1 MGAWLQRHGVERA
14 VFEPTGRYH
23 RRLHQALAA
32 RGCETVLV
40 RPDCARRFAEA
51 LGQLAKTDRVDAA
64 MLARYGRMEGLTATA
79 PREAAQTALLD
90 LVQLRTRCVNER
102 AAYGKLVA
110 ELESGEARRQARLHL
125 QALDRRVTALNEA
138 LETALAADPA
148 LQRRAEILRS
158 IPGLGPANAASLVA
172 AMPELGRLDRRAAA
186 ALLGVAPCANDSG
199 QHQGKRHVRGGRRAP
214 RTLLDMAAVAAIR
227 WNAPLRAFYQRLRA
241 RGKEAKVALVAVTR
255 KLVVLANALLQT
267 DRLWQDAPPPRPSP
281 ELATQESR

>member
-1 MGAWLQRHGVERA
+1 M
-14 VFEPTGRYH
+14 
-23 RRLHQALAA
+23 
-32 RGCETVLV
+32 
-40 RPDCARRFAEA
+40 
-51 LGQLAKTDRVDAA
+51 
-64 MLARYGRMEGLTATA
+64 
-79 PREAAQTALLD
+79 LD
-90 LVQLRTRCVNER
+90 LVQLRTRCVGER

-138 LETALAADPA
+138 LEAALAADPA

-186 ALLGVAPCANDSG
+186 AWLGVAPWANDSG
-199 QHQGKRHVRGGRRAP
+199 QHAGKRRVRGGRRAP

-241 RGKEAKVALVAVTR
+241 RGKEAKVALVAVTH
-255 KLVVLANALLQT
+255 KLVVLANALLQA
-267 DRLWQDAPPPRPSP
+267 DRLWLDAPPPRPFP

>member
-1 MGAWLQRHGVERA
+1 
-14 VFEPTGRYH
+14 
-23 RRLHQALAA
+23 
-32 RGCETVLV
+32 
-40 RPDCARRFAEA
+40 
-51 LGQLAKTDRVDAA
+51 
-64 MLARYGRMEGLTATA
+64 MEGLTATA
-79 PREAAQTALLD
+79 PLEAAQTALLD
-90 LVQLRTRCVNER
+90 LVQLRTHCVSDR

-172 AMPELGRLDRRAAA
+172 AMPELGRLDRHAAA
-186 ALLGVAPCANDSG
+186 AWLGVAPWANDSG
-199 QHQGKRHVRGGRRAP
+199 QHQGKRRVRGGRRAP

-255 KLVVLANALLQT
+255 KLIVLANALLQA

>member
-1 MGAWLQRHGVERA
+1 M
-14 VFEPTGRYH
+14 
-23 RRLHQALAA
+23 
-32 RGCETVLV
+32 
-40 RPDCARRFAEA
+40 
-51 LGQLAKTDRVDAA
+51 
-64 MLARYGRMEGLTATA
+64 
-79 PREAAQTALLD
+79 
-90 LVQLRTRCVNER
+90 QLRTHCVSDR
-102 AAYGKLVA
+102 AAYGQLVA

-125 QALDRRVTALNEA
+125 QALDRRVTALNAA
-138 LETALAADPA
+138 LEAALAADPA

-186 ALLGVAPCANDSG
+186 ALLGVAPWANDSG
-199 QHQGKRHVRGGRRAP
+199 QHQGKRRVRGGRRAP
-214 RTLLDMAAVAAIR
+214 RTLLYMAAVTAIR

-255 KLVVLANALLQT
+255 KLIVLANALLQA